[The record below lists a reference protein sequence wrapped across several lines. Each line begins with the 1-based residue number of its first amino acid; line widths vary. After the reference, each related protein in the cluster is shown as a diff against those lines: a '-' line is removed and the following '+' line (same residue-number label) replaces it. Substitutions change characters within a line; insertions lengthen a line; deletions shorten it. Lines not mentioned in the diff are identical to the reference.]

1 MCLIAVRWQPDGPEP
16 LLLLGNRD
24 EFYDRPAAPLAWWT
38 DHAVLAG
45 RDLRAGGTWLGVTRQ
60 GRCAALTNVR
70 QPAASRPD
78 APSRGALPVRA
89 LASSDPASAFLE
101 ALRPDAARHN
111 PFNLLLY
118 DGRELLGYQ
127 SRDDRTLRLAPGL
140 HLLSNGDFNAPW
152 PKAEALR
159 AALAHAPEDDAALLK
174 LLEDDRGFEDARL
187 PHTGVPLS
195 WERALS
201 PVFIRTPSYGT
212 RASTLVRIGR
222 AEVRMVE
229 QGFGPEGP
237 LARTEAAFPRQDA
250 GSLR

>member
-70 QPAASRPD
+70 RPTPPRAE
-78 APSRGALPVRA
+78 APSRGALPARA
-89 LASSDPASAFLE
+89 LASSEPASAFLE

-127 SRDDRTLRLAPGL
+127 SLDDRILRLAPGL

-159 AALAHAPEDDAALLK
+159 AALADAPEDDAALLK
-174 LLEDDRGFEDARL
+174 LLEDGRGFEDARL

-201 PVFIRTPSYGT
+201 PIFIRTPTYGT

-222 AEVRMVE
+222 ADVRVVE

-237 LARTEAAFPRQDA
+237 LARTEIAFPRRDP
-250 GSLR
+250 R